1 MSARFNDIPGIIY
14 ENSKLDRNTYTF
26 IAPNTGATNAGYSNL
41 TLNNNGSQ
49 PSGSDVRLIAG
60 SSRPSM
66 ESSSQNLPP
75 KEYSKFTKY
84 STLIILFCVNLLNY
98 MDRFTIISV
107 LSAVRNAFDIDNKK
121 AALLN
126 TVFLI
131 SYMILSPVVGYL
143 GKAILSNTDVQ
154 VT

>member
-1 MSARFNDIPGIIY
+1 
-14 ENSKLDRNTYTF
+14 
-26 IAPNTGATNAGYSNL
+26 
-41 TLNNNGSQ
+41 
-49 PSGSDVRLIAG
+49 
-60 SSRPSM
+60 
-66 ESSSQNLPP
+66 
-75 KEYSKFTKY
+75 
-84 STLIILFCVNLLNY
+84 

-143 GKAILSNTDVQ
+143 GKAILSNIDVQ
-154 VT
+154 VTSSKTKFINGFNLQAIDTIEKW

>member
-1 MSARFNDIPGIIY
+1 
-14 ENSKLDRNTYTF
+14 
-26 IAPNTGATNAGYSNL
+26 
-41 TLNNNGSQ
+41 
-49 PSGSDVRLIAG
+49 
-60 SSRPSM
+60 
-66 ESSSQNLPP
+66 
-75 KEYSKFTKY
+75 
-84 STLIILFCVNLLNY
+84 

-143 GKAILSNTDVQ
+143 GKLLYLVTHMQSRQDVLLMF
-154 VT
+154 